1 MNKNLNWRN
10 AEYVTFSEMKTL
22 DKHKVDFKMIK
33 DEKTLEPKKK
43 SRTCS
48 SLICQF
54 TSGVFS
60 TGVFIFGK
68 IKHRV
73 IF

>member
-1 MNKNLNWRN
+1 MSKNLNWRN
-10 AEYVTFSEMKTL
+10 AEYVTFSEMKSL
-22 DKHKVDFKMIK
+22 DQREVDFKMIK

-48 SLICQF
+48 SFICLL
-54 TSGVFS
+54 

-68 IKHRV
+68 INR
-73 IF
+73 